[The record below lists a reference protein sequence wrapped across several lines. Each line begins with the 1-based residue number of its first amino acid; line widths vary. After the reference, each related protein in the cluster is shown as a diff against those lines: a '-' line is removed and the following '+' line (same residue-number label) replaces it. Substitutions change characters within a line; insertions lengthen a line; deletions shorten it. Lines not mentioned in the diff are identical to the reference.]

1 MRRNFDQPIHD
12 LWGKEI
18 KPQNAQGKYIET
30 EPSLTLTTVALNA
43 LLNTYEDERSLT
55 GKEKADRMQ
64 LALKINKNPK
74 EADLTIEQMKLVK
87 DLIGKAYGPL
97 IVGRA
102 YEMLEM
108 EPKAVDK
115 DVADPGHG

>member
-1 MRRNFDQPIHD
+1 MRRNFEQPIID

-18 KPQNAQGKYIET
+18 KPQDPRTGAYLEDK
-30 EPSLTLTTVALNA
+30 PSLTLTTVALNA
-43 LLNTYEDERSLT
+43 LLNTYEDEKIT

-108 EPKAVDK
+108 EPKAVEAK
-115 DVADPGHG
+115 EAT